1 MTNVKKYLKNE
12 KENDMLNKSTAARYN
27 EGKIRYDLIPTY
39 ALEQL
44 ALTYTYGAQ
53 KYSDDNWRKGFSWRK
68 TIGSL
73 LRHVYKWARGE
84 KLDKES
90 NCHHL
95 AMAASNAFTLLM
107 FDKCLIGIDDRHPI
121 DLDLIDKK
129 ERDARLCLWNKLM
142 INDKLNE
149 YNRLDIKKGEENV

>member
-1 MTNVKKYLKNE
+1 MIKKYLKNE
-12 KENDMLNKSTAARYN
+12 KEKDMLVNQTAARYN
-27 EGKIRYDLIPTY
+27 EGKIRYELIPAF

-44 ALTYTYGAQ
+44 ALAYTYGAQ

-84 KLDKES
+84 KLDDES

-95 AMAASNAFTLLM
+95 AMAAWNAFTLLM
-107 FDKCLIGIDDRHPI
+107 FEKSSVGIDDRHPI

-129 ERDARLCLWNKLM
+129 ERDARLLIWNKLM
-142 INDKLNE
+142 LENKLDE
-149 YNRLDIKKGEENV
+149 YNGLDVKKGEENA